1 MFRVSVEMKI
11 FAVLFAV
18 LVVVVMTAI
27 PVFGNVLPQ
36 CPPTDD
42 VAQGGSYPI
51 TELMRNGRRPPTYN
65 TGRNGK

>member
-1 MFRVSVEMKI
+1 MFRISAEMKLL
-11 FAVLFAV
+11 AVLFAV

-27 PVFGNVLPQ
+27 PVFGNIPQ

-51 TELMRNGRRPPTYN
+51 TELMRNGRRPPVYN